1 MATAVT
7 VCAQGAHAQGAPG
20 AATSASLSL
29 ADVFRTIATQPSIAA
44 ADARLRAAA
53 GSRTTARSLGNPL
66 IGYQMEQ
73 ASSGTAPIIERES
86 MLMATIPLDP
96 LYRWGPRAR
105 RAGADY
111 RAATGDAR
119 ATRQR
124 VLLDAARAYHRVGVA
139 QVSVTVGRELVAW
152 LDSLV
157 LYNAARVREGAAAES
172 DLIRAEVERGQA
184 GANLALMEADLA
196 RARGDL
202 AQFLPD
208 GLAAQPVAVVV
219 PLRPLARP
227 AALATGVVNPEL
239 LAARERAAAAGA
251 GLTAERLS
259 VIRQA
264 DAMIGTKTMGGASA
278 LVIGASLPFPL
289 FDQNRGEIV
298 RASGEREV
306 ARQELLGTER
316 RIRAEVI
323 AAQAS
328 VDALTASAVQ
338 ISAPTSAGAPALLQK
353 ADDARRIALGA
364 YREGAVPL
372 VHLLDAA
379 RAWGEAHIAFA
390 QLIAAQRDSVFALL
404 ESLGIDLTSTP
415 LSVDGTSR

>member
-1 MATAVT
+1 MAIAVT
-7 VCAQGAHAQGAPG
+7 APAQGAHAQGAPG
-20 AATSASLSL
+20 AATSAALSL

-66 IGYQMEQ
+66 IGYQVEQ
-73 ASSGTAPIIERES
+73 ASTGIAPTIERES

-96 LYRWGPRAR
+96 LYRWGPRTR
-105 RAGADY
+105 GAGADY
-111 RAATGDAR
+111 RAAAGDAR

-139 QVSVTVGRELVAW
+139 QVSVAVGRDLVAW

-157 LYNAARVREGAAAES
+157 TYNAARVREGAAAEA
-172 DLIRAEVERGQA
+172 DLIRAEVERGQT
-184 GANLALMEADLA
+184 GATLALMEAELA

-202 AQFLPD
+202 TQFLPE

-219 PLRPLARP
+219 PLRPLPMP
-227 AALATGVVNPEL
+227 AASATNVVNPEL

-251 GLTAERLS
+251 GLTIERMS
-259 VIRQA
+259 IIRQA
-264 DAMIGTKTMGGASA
+264 DAMIGTKTMAGTRA

-289 FDQNRGEIV
+289 FDQNRGEIA
-298 RASGEREV
+298 RASGERE
-306 ARQELLGTER
+306 AMRQELLGTER
-316 RIRAEVI
+316 RIRADVI

-338 ISAPTSAGAPALLQK
+338 ISAPTAAGAPALLQK

-415 LSVDGTSR
+415 LSADGTSR